1 MTKRKRAPRAP
12 VETRGVVV
20 PAGTVGAPLALQE
33 YAYELTP
40 IEEKVAR
47 GFVLCNNATK
57 AYIDATAYTGK
68 RTTARV
74 LAWEIVNRPHVLQ
87 RIRQYESAA
96 AAVTVIDYAAIL
108 DHDRQIVEGYKHA
121 DEVSWR
127 EFVCCRYCHGV
138 ENKYQ
143 WRDFDEYL
151 RALQTTNEENA
162 RRVEMAKREL
172 PLPKDDGGYGFDQQ
186 TEPNMFCPRCEGRGE
201 PRDMIADTTKLTG
214 PARAIVKG
222 IEVGPN
228 GTKVILHDID
238 KAKERLLR
246 AGGVLGNDAKDI
258 AKAAAAGAG
267 AGAAAAVAAA
277 ERAKTM
283 TADEAQR
290 LYLELA

>member
-1 MTKRKRAPRAP
+1 MSARKRVAKAA
-12 VETRGVVV
+12 VETSGSVV
-20 PAGTVGAPLALQE
+20 PVGTPGAVVLQE
-33 YAYELTP
+33 YTYALTP
-40 IEEKVAR
+40 VEEKVAK

-57 AYIDATAYTGK
+57 AYIDATGFEGK
-68 RTTARV
+68 RTTARHN
-74 LAWEIVNRPHVLQ
+74 AWEIVNRPHVLQ

-96 AAVTVIDYAAIL
+96 AAATVIDYAAIL

-138 ENKYQ
+138 DHKYH
-143 WRDFDEYL
+143 WRDFEEYL
-151 RALQTTNEENA
+151 RALQTANDENQ
-162 RRVEMAKREL
+162 RRIDTGKREM
-172 PLPKDDGGYGFDQQ
+172 PLPKDDGGYGYDVQA
-186 TEPNMFCPRCEGRGE
+186 EPNLFCPRCEGRGE
-201 PRDMIADTTKLTG
+201 ARDMIADTTKLTG

-222 IEVGPN
+222 IKVTNTGTEVL
-228 GTKVILHDID
+228 LHDID

-246 AGGVLGNDAKDI
+246 AGGYFASDAEGI

-283 TADEAQR
+283 TSDEALK